1 MSYCGGAMLMGDS
14 VWLYYSGRGEFKN
27 LDRFM
32 GAFTARYGESDDLET
47 FLLKN
52 QISSYEAIRPMF
64 EAFAVNKFHST
75 GVVQWMYNSAWPT
88 LYWQLFDYYLM
99 PNGAFFGARKSSSPV
114 LPIYNYGNNSIYVN
128 NDRLKELNGLS
139 LEVKVYDINS
149 KMDSK

>member
-1 MSYCGGAMLMGDS
+1 VIPEDHLWPIDS

-75 GVVQWMYNSAWPT
+75 GVVQWMYNSA
-88 LYWQLFDYYLM
+88 
-99 PNGAFFGARKSSSPV
+99 
-114 LPIYNYGNNSIYVN
+114 
-128 NDRLKELNGLS
+128 
-139 LEVKVYDINS
+139 
-149 KMDSK
+149 

>member
-1 MSYCGGAMLMGDS
+1 MLLCLTILPIWMSYCGGAMLMGDS

-88 LYWQLFDYYLM
+88 LD
-99 PNGAFFGARKSSSPV
+99 RKST
-114 LPIYNYGNNSIYVN
+114 
-128 NDRLKELNGLS
+128 RL
-139 LEVKVYDINS
+139 
-149 KMDSK
+149 